1 MLKRKKNTI
10 NLIRY
15 QRIIENVAP
24 FENLTITNMVLLLA
38 EYSLR
43 AEIET
48 RICLIQWLSMK
59 GRRDEDS
66 KLIRSFRELMART

>member
-10 NLIRY
+10 NLIGY
-15 QRIIENVAP
+15 QQIIENVAP

-48 RICLIQWLSMK
+48 RICLIQWPSMK
-59 GRRDEDS
+59 GWRNEDS
-66 KLIRSFRELMART
+66 KLITSES